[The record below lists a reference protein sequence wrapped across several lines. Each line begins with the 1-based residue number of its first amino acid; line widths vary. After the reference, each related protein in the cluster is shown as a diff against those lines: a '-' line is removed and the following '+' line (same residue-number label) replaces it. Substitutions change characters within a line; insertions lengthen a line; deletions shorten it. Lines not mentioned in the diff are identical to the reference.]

1 MTYSP
6 YFDSKKSLKL
16 FGLIDN
22 FNLIKNLYITKKL
35 PKVLMLTGKKG
46 SGKSTLINHLMFYI
60 FDQKNYQEKE
70 NVLKTDSAFYNQ
82 FINNIFSNI
91 IYLSGSN
98 FKNIKIDD
106 IRNLKIQI
114 SKTSISEKPRFIIF
128 DDVELFNINS
138 LNALLK
144 VIEEP
149 SKNNFFLLINNKSK
163 PLIETIK
170 SRCLDVQI
178 ILNEQT
184 RLDIIKS
191 LITRFEINPVID
203 PLTSKLTPGN
213 FIIFNYIFEN
223 NKISPDSKYLK
234 NFNILL
240 DLYKKNKEVIYID
253 MMIFL
258 TDSYLNKLKN
268 NNSFNNEK
276 ILEYKTFIYENIN
289 KFFLYNLNPNSL
301 LNTINSKIND

>member
-1 MTYSP
+1 
-6 YFDSKKSLKL
+6 
-16 FGLIDN
+16 
-22 FNLIKNLYITKKL
+22 
-35 PKVLMLTGKKG
+35 
-46 SGKSTLINHLMFYI
+46 MFYI

-149 SKNNFFLLINNKSK
+149 SKNNFF
-163 PLIETIK
+163 
-170 SRCLDVQI
+170 
-178 ILNEQT
+178 
-184 RLDIIKS
+184 
-191 LITRFEINPVID
+191 
-203 PLTSKLTPGN
+203 
-213 FIIFNYIFEN
+213 Y
-223 NKISPDSKYLK
+223 
-234 NFNILL
+234 
-240 DLYKKNKEVIYID
+240 
-253 MMIFL
+253 
-258 TDSYLNKLKN
+258 
-268 NNSFNNEK
+268 
-276 ILEYKTFIYENIN
+276 
-289 KFFLYNLNPNSL
+289 
-301 LNTINSKIND
+301 

>member
-191 LITRFEINPVID
+191 LIKKFEINTVID
-203 PLTSKLTPGN
+203 PVTSKLTPGN

-223 NKISPDSKYLK
+223 NNISSDSEYLK